1 MMKREKGV
9 INICC
14 VAAVLNLLLFFV
26 KLYVSLSANSISIFS
41 DAINNLADSLSC
53 VVSIGCMAISIKLMR
68 KGTDYLC
75 GKIEQLLSL
84 GLSVIVAVVGISFA
98 YSSLERFMY
107 PTPIWFTTKYFAMI
121 TLTAMIKLLM
131 FFVLRLKAKKNNSA
145 VIRVMQADS
154 LMDFFVTSVTLVS
167 FVATQYTDFMIDAF
181 AGLII
186 SVIIIISAI
195 KLIKSNLF
203 GVINFVPEQKRN
215 IVEKSVEKMKRCEV
229 SKITYSVES
238 ETETTAY
245 VSVGFDGE
253 STIEQMKNEI
263 DTLTKSCESA
273 GINVRVIID

>member
-1 MMKREKGV
+1 MKREKGV